1 MKQKDIVII
10 VAVALVSAI
19 FSYVIA
25 GAIFGGED
33 KENLKAP
40 IVQEISSQFNVP
52 ASDDPYINRNSIN
65 PTKTITI
72 GEQPVNV
79 PF

>member
-19 FSYVIA
+19 FSYVVA
-25 GAIFGGED
+25 GAVFGSKD

-40 IVQEISSQFNVP
+40 IVQPISSQFSIP
-52 ASDDPYINRNSIN
+52 ATDDPYINKNSIN

-72 GEQPVNV
+72 GEQPANI